1 MQPRPFEIVFET
13 PHAAPQYLQEKALV
27 VALQTILTEYRKLI
41 AYAPNL
47 WHRE

>member
-1 MQPRPFEIVFET
+1 VILET

-27 VALQTILTEYRKLI
+27 IALQTILAEYRKLI

-47 WHRE
+47 